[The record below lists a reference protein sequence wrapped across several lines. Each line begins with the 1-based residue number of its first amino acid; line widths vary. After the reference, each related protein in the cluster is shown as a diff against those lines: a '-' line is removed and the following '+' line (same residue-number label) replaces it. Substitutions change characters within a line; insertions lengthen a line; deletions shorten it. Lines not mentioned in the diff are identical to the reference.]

1 MDTWI
6 HTWKWMDTWINGW
19 IDLYVFRCTVFIYLC
34 TRHTI
39 DIYIYIEDNATGS
52 ALGTTAQRK
61 NTVGIAHISGALI
74 EMCLEMFRVTT
85 QSSHALS
92 NSDLT

>member
-1 MDTWI
+1 MDGQI
-6 HTWKWMDTWINGW
+6 YMYLDVLYLNICVQDTQQIS
-19 IDLYVFRCTVFIYLC
+19 
-34 TRHTI
+34 
-39 DIYIYIEDNATGS
+39 IYIEDNAKGS

>member
-1 MDTWI
+1 MDGQI
-6 HTWKWMDTWINGW
+6 YMYLDVLYLYICVQDTQQIS
-19 IDLYVFRCTVFIYLC
+19 
-34 TRHTI
+34 
-39 DIYIYIEDNATGS
+39 IYIEDNAKGS